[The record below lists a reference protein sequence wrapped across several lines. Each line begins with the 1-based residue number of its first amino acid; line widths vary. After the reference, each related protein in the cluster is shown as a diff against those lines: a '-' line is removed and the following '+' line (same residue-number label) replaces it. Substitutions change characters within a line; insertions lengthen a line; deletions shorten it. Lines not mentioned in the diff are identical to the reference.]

1 LGHVNLA
8 AFVGEDG
15 EWTQDIYRAHQL
27 MTRFLIRATYGDVSD
42 PKQAAVLAEDRRIG
56 VGHLGVASALALKG
70 IKYADAPHDAEFR
83 TDLHRFAQV
92 VDNESITYS
101 HELRIPVPVKKRTV
115 APTGSIA
122 KLPGV
127 SEGIHPI
134 FSKYFIRRVR
144 FSKLDPDQVKTL
156 AQYEADGYL
165 VEDDQYADNTA
176 VVSIA
181 TKDSLLEQV
190 AARYGDEK
198 AEDLVQGANDLE
210 PADMLRFQAMYQ
222 SIWADNAV
230 SYTVNFDPLKYSL
243 SDLEVLLR
251 RWGGLIKG
259 ATVFP
264 EESRPQSPYERITKE
279 AYDAAFAK
287 AVADGVDENCAN
299 GACPIR

>member
-1 LGHVNLA
+1 NLA

-264 EESRPQSPYERITKE
+264 EESRPRSR
-279 AYDAAFAK
+279 
-287 AVADGVDENCAN
+287 
-299 GACPIR
+299 